1 MTKETYE
8 IVIETLAN
16 ELQIERWRL
25 KEVREELQATKQ
37 ELEAVRKEIVKMIND
52 LKGEKE
58 NA

>member
-1 MTKETYE
+1 MTQKTYE

-16 ELQIERWRL
+16 ELEMERWRR
-25 KEVREELQATKQ
+25 KETEKELEATKQ
-37 ELEAVRKEIVKMIND
+37 ELADVRKEIVKMINE

>member
-16 ELQIERWRL
+16 ELEMERWRR
-25 KEVREELQATKQ
+25 KETEK
-37 ELEAVRKEIVKMIND
+37 ELEAVRKENAKMINE

>member
-8 IVIETLAN
+8 IVIENLAQ
-16 ELQIERWRL
+16 ELQIERWRR
-25 KEVREELQATKQ
+25 KETEK
-37 ELEAVRKEIVKMIND
+37 ELEAVRKEIAKMIND